1 MTVSGVFGQERPHGA
16 GYVRAPEGK
25 GDPGFEETD
34 LIPAIKTLTDVA
46 NTAERLSPDQF
57 RHTIGQLDFVSRAAA
72 IMVNPAGSR
81 GAGRQRRVGVSKR
94 PLAPPRRM
102 ASIIST
108 MPPVLQPEPNPRLA
122 ANVMHFARLL
132 RRAGLPVGP
141 SETIAAQDAL
151 TRIDL
156 ASKTQARTALRTAMI
171 HRHEHQDVFDQAF
184 ALFWRDPAAAEQ
196 AAAMALLDAQKEKK
210 PERPPPAARRV
221 AEAFAAKNQKPQP
234 PKDEPP
240 VTDMTMTVSEQERLQ
255 SMDFEAMGADEIARA
270 KQEIRRLV
278 LPLDLRRTRR
288 LRADQNGPVTDL
300 RRTIR
305 ASLRQGGEIL
315 TIARNRRVTRP
326 PPLVVLCDISGS
338 MARYAQILMHFLHA
352 VTNDRD
358 RVHIFLFGTRLSNV
372 TRQLKAR
379 DPEVAFQ
386 MVAHAVPDWSGG
398 TRIGEAVAGFNH
410 LWAKRVLGQG
420 AVVLLITDGL
430 DRDGAHGLAEN
441 MDRLHRSCTRLI
453 WLNPLLRWSG
463 FEPKSQG
470 IRAMLPHVDEFR
482 PVHNLASLRGLID
495 LLSRPAPMKPASAGR
510 FER

>member
-1 MTVSGVFGQERPHGA
+1 MSATHDPLNQPH
-16 GYVRAPEGK
+16 
-25 GDPGFEETD
+25 
-34 LIPAIKTLTDVA
+34 
-46 NTAERLSPDQF
+46 
-57 RHTIGQLDFVSRAAA
+57 
-72 IMVNPAGSR
+72 
-81 GAGRQRRVGVSKR
+81 
-94 PLAPPRRM
+94 PR
-102 ASIIST
+102 I
-108 MPPVLQPEPNPRLA
+108 A

-141 SETIAAQDAL
+141 AESIAAQDAL

-171 HRHEHQDVFDQAF
+171 HRHDHQDVFDQAF
-184 ALFWRDPAAAEQ
+184 ALFWRDPSAADQ
-196 AAAMALLDAQKEKK
+196 AAAMALLDPQQKPK

-221 AEAFAAKNQKPQP
+221 AEAFASKSSKPP
-234 PKDEPP
+234 RPDEEPP
-240 VTDMTMTVSEQERLQ
+240 HVDMTMTVSDQERLQ
-255 SMDFEAMGADEIARA
+255 QMDFESMTAAEIASA
-270 KQEIRRLV
+270 KREIRRLV

-288 LRADQNGPVTDL
+288 LRPDQNGPVTDL

-305 ASLRQGGEIL
+305 TSLRQGGEIL
-315 TIARNRRVTRP
+315 TIARNRRITRP

-338 MARYAQILMHFLHA
+338 MARYAQILLHFLHA

-358 RVHIFLFGTRLSNV
+358 RVHVFLFGTRLSNV

-398 TRIGEAVAGFNH
+398 TRIGEALASFNH

-420 AVVLLITDGL
+420 AVALLITDGL
-430 DRDGAHGLAEN
+430 DRDGAQGLAEN
-441 MDRLHRSCTRLI
+441 MDRLHRSCTRLV

-470 IRAMLPHVDEFR
+470 IKAMLPHVDEFR
-482 PVHNLASLRGLID
+482 PVHNLASLRNLID
-495 LLSRPAPMKPASAGR
+495 LLSRPASMKGR
-510 FER
+510 TQ